1 MNPYPLFPVPKPNP
15 CCGTIRIWVW
25 RLGAWVVYDSSF
37 VSDQDIARHLR
48 HYARVAAKVAREAA
62 KDNSK

>member
-1 MNPYPLFPVPKPNP
+1 MNPYPGVTNYPLVP
-15 CCGTIRIWVW
+15 RIWVL
-25 RLGAWVVYDSSF
+25 RLGAWEVYETSF

-62 KDNSK
+62 KDKSK